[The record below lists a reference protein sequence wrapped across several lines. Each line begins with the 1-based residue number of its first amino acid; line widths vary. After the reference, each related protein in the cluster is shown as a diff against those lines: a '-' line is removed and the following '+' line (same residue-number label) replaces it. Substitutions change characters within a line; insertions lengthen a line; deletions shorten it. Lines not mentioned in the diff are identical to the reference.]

1 MDSTNSAKKDSRS
14 ISEQEAARQQAEAQA
29 AQRVK
34 QLVAHAQ
41 QQVHADELAT
51 QDVLIQHFNLPP
63 IGSRITADIPQISS
77 AEPRNG
83 TIEGVEVDADGKC
96 WVRVRADDGQIEPLS
111 RVWRIQPAAQGDGIP
126 VNHLRADDARDVVAA
141 VQKNTHPKP
150 TGPENAFLPQ
160 RGE

>member
-51 QDVLIQHFNLPP
+51 QDVLIQRIGHFARGFANAGEYDFTGGHTCRQCAAQFTFGYYIHASAQGRHGFQHGLVG
-63 IGSRITADIPQISS
+63 IGLHSIIDGVIGAF
-77 AEPRNG
+77 
-83 TIEGVEVDADGKC
+83 EGVVHHFVMA
-96 WVRVRADDGQIEPLS
+96 L
-111 RVWRIQPAAQGDGIP
+111 
-126 VNHLRADDARDVVAA
+126 
-141 VQKNTHPKP
+141 
-150 TGPENAFLPQ
+150 
-160 RGE
+160 